1 MMATGTNMALEAWKR
16 QLECAAATVE
26 AITEGSAKTRE
37 AQLKAANA
45 ACAGAR
51 ALRERAAGAGDALAL
66 WRAQGEW
73 AQASFGAALAY
84 WHEIAEIALATQLRV
99 AKCVSRQALPSAA
112 QAAPAAEDPQ
122 RQLLEIMDSAYRRWL
137 ETTRQFYAPPVIA
150 EPQIRQPA

>member
-1 MMATGTNMALEAWKR
+1 MSTTGANIALQAWKR
-16 QLECAAATVE
+16 QLECTAAVVE

-45 ACAGAR
+45 ACAGAT
-51 ALRERAAGAGDALAL
+51 ALREGVAGAGDGQEL
-66 WRAQGEW
+66 WRIQSEW
-73 AQASFGAALAY
+73 VQASFGAAVAY
-84 WHEIAEIALATQLRV
+84 WREIAEIALATQSRV

-112 QAAPAAEDPQ
+112 HSAPAAEDPQ
-122 RQLLEIMDSAYRRWL
+122 RQLLEVMDSAYRRWL